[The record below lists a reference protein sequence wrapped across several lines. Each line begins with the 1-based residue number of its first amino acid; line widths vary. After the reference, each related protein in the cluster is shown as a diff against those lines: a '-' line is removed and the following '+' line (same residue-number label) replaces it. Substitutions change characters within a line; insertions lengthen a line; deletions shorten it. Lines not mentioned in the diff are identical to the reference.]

1 MCSDNYQA
9 KTIEQVA
16 MDTKARLERIER
28 ELSEKSP
35 PKLEQVRFGDQV
47 LFECAYGV
55 NW

>member
-1 MCSDNYQA
+1 MCSDNHKA

-28 ELSEKSP
+28 EL
-35 PKLEQVRFGDQV
+35 PKKEQTQEVKKDE

>member
-1 MCSDNYQA
+1 MCIDNYEA

-28 ELSEKSP
+28 EL
-35 PKLEQVRFGDQV
+35 PKKEQPQEVKPDE